1 MVPAKQWSGNA
12 ASATMARQT
21 REDVMT
27 TRRFI
32 LLAVPCALV
41 AGCAAPEPPDFSFG
55 GAGFQPGNARLNLQ
69 YAWRNLGDMARYR
82 GRPAEAA
89 AALAQFEAS
98 VAGLRD
104 PANGLAFPERFA
116 PLLVAGI
123 RQARAAIGV
132 SVDVLPQT
140 VAAALGAA
148 VEPLARGDQAA
159 IRAALSNPIFTLGPD
174 ATLARLTDLPRL
186 ADVESVAPYL
196 TRAAGSVYSGP
207 AVLR

>member
-1 MVPAKQWSGNA
+1 MVQ
-12 ASATMARQT
+12 
-21 REDVMT
+21 
-27 TRRFI
+27 RRMI
-32 LLAVPCALV
+32 LVTGV
-41 AGCAAPEPPDFSFG
+41 AGLAAACAPPQPPDFSFG
-55 GAGFQPGNARLNLQ
+55 GAGFQPGNARLNLE
-69 YAWRNLGDMARYR
+69 YAWRNLGDMSRYR

-104 PANGLAFPERFA
+104 PANQLAFPERFA

-132 SVDVLPQT
+132 PIDVLPQT

-148 VEPLARGDQAA
+148 VEPLVRNDQAA
-159 IRAALSNPIFTLGPD
+159 IRRALSNPIFTLGPD
-174 ATLARLTDLPRL
+174 ETLARLTNLPRL
-186 ADVESVAPYL
+186 SDVESVAPYL
-196 TRAAGSVYSGP
+196 TRAAGSIYAGP

>member
-1 MVPAKQWSGNA
+1 
-12 ASATMARQT
+12 MAR
-21 REDVMT
+21 
-27 TRRFI
+27 RRAI
-32 LLAVPCALV
+32 LLAGLTLGAAACA
-41 AGCAAPEPPDFSFG
+41 PPQPPDFSFG
-55 GAGFQPGNARLNLQ
+55 GAGFQPGNARLNLEF
-69 YAWRNLGDMARYR
+69 AWRNLGDMSRFR

-89 AALAQFEAS
+89 AALAQFEAC

-132 SVDVLPQT
+132 PIDVLPQT

-148 VEPLARGDQAA
+148 VEPLVRNDQAA

-174 ATLARLTDLPRL
+174 ATLARLTNLPRL
-186 ADVESVAPYL
+186 SDVESVAPYL
-196 TRAAGSVYSGP
+196 TRQAGSIYAGP

>member
-1 MVPAKQWSGNA
+1 MVP
-12 ASATMARQT
+12 
-21 REDVMT
+21 
-27 TRRFI
+27 RRSI
-32 LLAVPCALV
+32 LLAGLAGLA
-41 AGCAAPEPPDFSFG
+41 AGCAPPQAPDFSFG
-55 GAGFQPGNARLNLQ
+55 GAGFQPGNARLNLE

-89 AALAQFEAS
+89 AALAQFEAA

-123 RQARAAIGV
+123 RQSREAIGV
-132 SVDVLPQT
+132 SMHVLPQT

-148 VEPLARGDQAA
+148 VEPLVRGDQAA
-159 IRAALSNPIFTLGPD
+159 IRSALSNPIFTLGPD

-186 ADVESVAPYL
+186 SDVESVAPYL